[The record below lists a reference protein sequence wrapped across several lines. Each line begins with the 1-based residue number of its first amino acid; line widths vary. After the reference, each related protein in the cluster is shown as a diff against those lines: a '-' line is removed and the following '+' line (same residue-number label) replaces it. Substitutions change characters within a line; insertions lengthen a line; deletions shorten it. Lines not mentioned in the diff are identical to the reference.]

1 MITVALTKGRL
12 FKDFISFLDENDLTA
27 YRDALQEGSR
37 SLFTEVNDVRF
48 IFAKGKDV
56 PLYVESGVA
65 DIGITGQDIL
75 LERPANVLNVSA
87 LPFGVCHMSIAGP
100 PGVKEIQTVATSFT
114 KIAQAYFIENRQEVD
129 LVHLHGSVEL
139 APILGLSDVIVDIV
153 QTGTTLKENGLVE
166 YEKIM
171 DIQARLIANK
181 QTFYTKEEEIYNFIK
196 EIGVF

>member
-12 FKDFISFLDENDLTA
+12 FKDFIKYINKQGLSQYVEALEDE
-27 YRDALQEGSR
+27 GR
-37 SLFTEVNDVRF
+37 SLYTEINGVRF

-65 DIGITGQDIL
+65 DLGISGLDIL
-75 LERPANVLNVSA
+75 EEKPANVLNVSA
-87 LPFGVCHMSIAGP
+87 LPFGICRLVIAGP
-100 PGVKEIQTVATSFT
+100 PGVKKMETVATSFT
-114 KIAQAYFIENRQEVD
+114 EISFQYFTKQKQDVEI
-129 LVHLHGSVEL
+129 LHLHGSVEL

-153 QTGTTLKENGLVE
+153 QTGTTLKENGLIE
-166 YEKIM
+166 YDKIM

-196 EIGVF
+196 QLGVF